1 MNRGLR
7 IFLSILSCLIF
18 VGFSIATF
26 SLETLIALH
35 DEDMTKGTRYGY
47 DAYFYIVWHFMLLPV
62 LGAWIPWIAWY
73 RSPHNPQ
80 NHSSAVNK
88 TNTSGQA
95 LLHLASSKGNMKHVE
110 LLISNGA
117 DINAKQ
123 KYGNW
128 TPLDLA
134 NYEKKNRVA
143 DLLRK
148 HGGKTGEELK
158 AEGK

>member
-26 SLETLIALH
+26 SLETLSALH
-35 DEDMTKGTRYGY
+35 EEGDSRNGGPI
-47 DAYFYIVWHFMLLPV
+47 FYIAWHFILLPV
-62 LGAWIPWIAWY
+62 IGVWIPWIAWH
-73 RSPHNPQ
+73 RSPHNSQ
-80 NHSSAVNK
+80 NHSSVVN
-88 TNTSGQA
+88 NTDAFGVT
-95 LLHLASSKGNMKHVE
+95 LLHTASFKGHKKHTE
-110 LLISNGA
+110 LLIANGA
-117 DINAKQ
+117 NLNARQ

-128 TPLDLA
+128 TPLDIA
-134 NYEKKNRVA
+134 NHGKKTKVA

>member
-35 DEDMTKGTRYGY
+35 DEDIPKNKSY

-134 NYEKKNRVA
+134 NYEKKNKVA

-148 HGGKTGEELK
+148 HGGKTSEELK

>member
-1 MNRGLR
+1 MNRVCR
-7 IFLSILSCLIF
+7 IFLSILLCLIF
-18 VGFSIATF
+18 IGFSIATF
-26 SLETLIALH
+26 SYETLITLY
-35 DEDMTKGTRYGY
+35 EKDMAKHRSYG
-47 DAYFYIVWHFMLLPV
+47 AYFYFVWHFILLPV

-73 RSPHNPQ
+73 RSPHNSQ
-80 NHSSAVNK
+80 NHSSEVNK

-95 LLHLASSKGNMKHVE
+95 LLHLASSKGHMKHVE

-117 DINAKQ
+117 DINAQQ

-134 NYEKKNRVA
+134 NYEKKNKVA

-148 HGGKTGEELK
+148 HGGKTAEELK

>member
-1 MNRGLR
+1 MTRRWR
-7 IFLSILSCLIF
+7 IFLSILLCPILF
-18 VGFSIATF
+18 GYGVATF

-35 DEDMTKGTRYGY
+35 EKDMAKHKSY
-47 DAYFYIVWHFMLLPV
+47 DAYFYIVWHLMLLPV

-134 NYEKKNRVA
+134 NYEKKNKVA

-158 AEGK
+158 SEGK

>member
-35 DEDMTKGTRYGY
+35 DEDMTKYKSY

-88 TNTSGQA
+88 TNTSGQT

-134 NYEKKNRVA
+134 NYEKKNKVA

-148 HGGKTGEELK
+148 HGAKTGEELK